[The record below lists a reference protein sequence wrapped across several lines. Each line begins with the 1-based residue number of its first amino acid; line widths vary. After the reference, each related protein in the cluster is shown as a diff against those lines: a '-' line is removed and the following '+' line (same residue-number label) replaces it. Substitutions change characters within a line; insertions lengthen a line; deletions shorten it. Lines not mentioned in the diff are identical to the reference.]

1 MPDLNRVILRGVV
14 SDPPE
19 SKTLPSGTQ
28 KRVRFTVH
36 TTTMERED
44 GGAVRE
50 RPAWHHVEVIGE
62 KLVEVAGKLRV
73 DSRVYVEGKIHT
85 RSWVADGG
93 RRYATAVRADLLREV
108 DSADPHLNHAIV
120 LGNIGTDP
128 ELRELSGF
136 TVLKLRVAM
145 SEGWTPQDPSRA
157 HTEWLT
163 VEAYDDLGRQ
173 LHGNLARRQR
183 IYAEGMLSSRNWTD
197 PSGRKRRFT
206 ELKART
212 VSSSGDRAE
221 PGAVRPYGGSGGS
234 GGEASSPYGGSGSR
248 GEGSRP
254 NGAAPDDGEPDP
266 GF

>member
-14 SDPPE
+14 SDAPE
-19 SKTLPSGTQ
+19 SQTFQQGTR

-50 RPAWHHVEVIGE
+50 RPAWHQVEVTGG
-62 KLVEVAGKLRV
+62 KLVETAERLPLE
-73 DSRVYVEGKIHT
+73 SPVYVEGKVHT
-85 RSWVADGG
+85 RSWVQDGG
-93 RRYATAVRADLLREV
+93 RRYATTVRADLLREV
-108 DSADPHLNHAIV
+108 ESADPHLNHAIAV
-120 LGNIGTDP
+120 GNIGTDP

-145 SEGWTPQDPSRA
+145 SEGWTPQDPSRE

-163 VEAYDDLGRQ
+163 VEAYDDLARE
-173 LHGNLARRQR
+173 LHGQLERRQR
-183 IYAEGMLSSRNWTD
+183 IYAEGMLSSRTWTD

-212 VSSSGDRAE
+212 VSSSGNRTEQA
-221 PGAVRPYGGSGGS
+221 AVRPYGGAQPGQRAPSPGTESEGG
-234 GGEASSPYGGSGSR
+234 
-248 GEGSRP
+248 GSRP
-254 NGAAPDDGEPDP
+254 NGAAPDDTGDDP